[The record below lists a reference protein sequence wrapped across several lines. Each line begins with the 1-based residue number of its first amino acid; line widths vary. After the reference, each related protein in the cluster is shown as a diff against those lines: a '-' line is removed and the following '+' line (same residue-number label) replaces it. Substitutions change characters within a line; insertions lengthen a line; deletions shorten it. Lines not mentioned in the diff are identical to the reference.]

1 MKIDK
6 NELAKKIGQLKGIVP
21 SKTTSEALRGVL
33 YKDGYLLP
41 LTQN

>member
-21 SKTTSEALRGVL
+21 SKTTR
-33 YKDGYLLP
+33 LLEVFFIK
-41 LTQN
+41 TGI